1 MPEIIQHPS
10 PNRDSRGGQA
20 IDILLLHYTG
30 MVTGQAA
37 LDRLTDPAVEV
48 SAHYLIEEDGRIF
61 QLVAEEERAWHAGVS
76 CWQGVRNINAHAVGI
91 ELVNPGHEFG
101 YRAFPEAQMASLIPL
116 CQAIVARHGI
126 APERVIGHSDVAPLR
141 KEDPGERFDWR
152 RLAAAGIG
160 LWPEDIPKLQQ
171 VPSEATLRAQLA
183 RFGYDLEEVP
193 LFPVITAFQRHFR
206 QEQVSGIPDLETASR
221 LAGLLRLLELARA

>member
-61 QLVAEEERAWHAGVS
+61 QLVAEEERAWHAGAS
-76 CWQGVRNINAHAVGI
+76 CWQGARNINAHAVGI

-160 LWPEDIPKLQQ
+160 LWPENVPTLHQ

-193 LFPVITAFQRHFR
+193 LSPVITAFQRHFR

>member
-1 MPEIIQHPS
+1 MPKIIEHPS
-10 PNRDSRGGQA
+10 PNRDSRGAQA
-20 IDILLLHYTG
+20 VDILLLHYTG

-37 LDRLTDPAVEV
+37 LDRLIDPAAEV

-61 QLVAEEERAWHAGVS
+61 QLVAEKERAWHAGAS
-76 CWQGVRNINAHAVGI
+76 CWQGARNINARSIGI

-116 CQAIVARHGI
+116 CQEIVARHEI
-126 APERVIGHSDVAPLR
+126 APTGVLGHSDVAPLR
-141 KEDPGERFDWR
+141 KEDPGERFDWK

-160 LWPEDIPKLQQ
+160 LWPKDIPKLHQ
-171 VPSEATLRAQLA
+171 VPPETTLRTQLA

-193 LFPVITAFQRHFR
+193 LSPVITAFPRHFR
-206 QEQVSGIPDLETASR
+206 QEQMSGMPDLETASR
-221 LAGLLRLLELARA
+221 LAGLLQLLDLTHT